1 MLQKGGPGWMYPI
14 PKDAELEPEDH
25 PTASWRA
32 RKYLTR
38 NRVFRRV
45 CIILDLVAQASIAG
59 AWALWIYDQT
69 AGAGLADP
77 ALSHPWPPVH
87 GLCHGGPFRLRK
99 SYPHL

>member
-14 PKDAELEPEDH
+14 PEDAELEPEDH
-25 PTASWRA
+25 PIASWRA

-77 ALSHPWPPVH
+77 NLLGLASIIVLVTRRCTTLSSK
-87 GLCHGGPFRLRK
+87 GLLI
-99 SYPHL
+99 